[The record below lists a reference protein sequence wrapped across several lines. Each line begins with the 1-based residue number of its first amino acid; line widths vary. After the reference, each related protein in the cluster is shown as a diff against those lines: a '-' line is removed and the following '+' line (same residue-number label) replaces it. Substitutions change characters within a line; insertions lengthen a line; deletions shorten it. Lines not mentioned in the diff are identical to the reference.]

1 LKRSE
6 KMDTESKPTI
16 PAGYNAE
23 NVVRNQEQQRLL
35 GVVEASIHEIEHMI
49 EQNEE
54 DVNILTA
61 ILSLDIVLDRV
72 ELSLAKN
79 RDLRRRI
86 YRRSAGRGSIS
97 GTRVKGPVN
106 RTPYARSRWRY

>member
-1 LKRSE
+1 
-6 KMDTESKPTI
+6 MDTESKPTI
-16 PAGYNAE
+16 QAGYNAE